1 MAQKSV
7 FDTRYYSTSVF
18 IIFNLLVGLW
28 ILQKWKLTPLH
39 NSLMVK
45 TKSGRMGFDSEWML
59 GDCFGNL
66 HCKSSES
73 GWGKSVSI
81 IKTLRKIFG
90 YPYHLRQVCNYN
102 SRSPCKERSHLPIV
116 NSKLVVFRTTSI
128 QSGHLQLVI
137 NCDSC
142 ITSGN
147 DRYFAKVANDLCSS
161 KLELT
166 QLRCSYFTIMALR
179 SYSYKSW

>member
-1 MAQKSV
+1 MLSELQRLSHTSCSTFSLKLLKIWWRYLYIYPREYDMAQKSA

-18 IIFNLLVGLW
+18 IKVILLVGLW
-28 ILQKWKLTPLH
+28 ILPKWKLTPLH

-81 IKTLRKIFG
+81 IKTSRKVLD

-137 NCDSC
+137 NCDHC
-142 ITSGN
+142 ISLYQ
-147 DRYFAKVANDLCSS
+147 R
-161 KLELT
+161 E
-166 QLRCSYFTIMALR
+166 R
-179 SYSYKSW
+179 

>member
-1 MAQKSV
+1 MTHKSV
-7 FDTRYYSTSVF
+7 FDTRFILKYSTSVIF

-28 ILQKWKLTPLH
+28 ILPKWKLTPLH

-81 IKTLRKIFG
+81 IKTSRKVLD

-102 SRSPCKERSHLPIV
+102 SRSLCKERSHLPIV

-137 NCDSC
+137 NCDPC
-142 ITSGN
+142 ISLYQ
-147 DRYFAKVANDLCSS
+147 R
-161 KLELT
+161 E
-166 QLRCSYFTIMALR
+166 
-179 SYSYKSW
+179 W